1 MPTTTTIPD
10 ERATASAPAM
20 QPPVAAALRKIVR
33 GSEWRELRAEH
44 RRLHAAVAAAN
55 EHSELAKEEIYAVRM
70 LYRRIRSAR
79 TPEAQRK
86 LAAEFTQRAN
96 EYEARVPLSTVE
108 NTERPRQ
115 MPVDL
120 DPPRRV
126 RRPTR
131 AATAIVAPS
140 TAQPAQALRN
150 AKLRDQKYREE
161 TAKRLV
167 IARAMESGLC
177 ARQALERLTLATTR
191 GNRRW
196 AQRVFATYRKS
207 GRIGDQRADRR
218 TPILVMSQEMQKL
231 IYALWTSHP
240 GANSRGVEKMVRDHV
255 TFMQERLAAGQPL
268 GKDTFLSEAV
278 IRAGGP
284 LPSLSSIKQFLASI
298 PRVGHEMRKG
308 GKALYRRNLRALAP
322 ANFATRPNEEWQSD
336 NTLLDI
342 TLKAK
347 KKGVWK
353 AVRPFMTASVDAF
366 SRAIPG
372 FVLSF
377 HTPDAWTSVHLL
389 RHAILPDPTATQS
402 VFGLPERLVM
412 DNGADFTSHRI
423 KLLLAELH
431 TVVEYCDPHVP
442 DQKGEI
448 EALFGTITRELL
460 PTLPGSTKGKDRGT
474 PWSDA
479 RVAGL
484 LTIDRLREIIHAWII
499 NEYHPRQHSQTGEA
513 PIKRWAS
520 AAGLVQPVGAQ
531 ELDPLLLVS
540 EATRKVVRGMIRFTP
555 PGKRVRR
562 FYAPELHAYTGE
574 RVQIRYNP
582 DDLESILLY
591 SARGER
597 LAEAWR
603 MYRQGGRYSYQEV
616 LSDERRFANE
626 VTAQRRD
633 LVERLPDYYAHA
645 RASDRP
651 EKEDKHA
658 AEPVAASGRDEDA
671 ADVAERVAVQQTA
684 AELRAALRAE
694 RPLPDADRADP
705 RVNPDALLDLFRATA

>member
-1 MPTTTTIPD
+1 M
-10 ERATASAPAM
+10 
-20 QPPVAAALRKIVR
+20 
-33 GSEWRELRAEH
+33 
-44 RRLHAAVAAAN
+44 
-55 EHSELAKEEIYAVRM
+55 
-70 LYRRIRSAR
+70 
-79 TPEAQRK
+79 
-86 LAAEFTQRAN
+86 
-96 EYEARVPLSTVE
+96 
-108 NTERPRQ
+108 
-115 MPVDL
+115 
-120 DPPRRV
+120 
-126 RRPTR
+126 
-131 AATAIVAPS
+131 
-140 TAQPAQALRN
+140 
-150 AKLRDQKYREE
+150 
-161 TAKRLV
+161 
-167 IARAMESGLC
+167 
-177 ARQALERLTLATTR
+177 
-191 GNRRW
+191 
-196 AQRVFATYRKS
+196 FATYRKS

-218 TPILVMSQEMQKL
+218 TPILVMSREMQEL
-231 IYALWTSHP
+231 IFALWTSHP
-240 GANSRGVEKMVRDHV
+240 AANSRGVERMVRVHV
-255 TFMQERLAAGQPL
+255 TLMQQRLAAHQPL
-268 GKDTFLSEAV
+268 GNDAFLPESV

-342 TLKAK
+342 TIKAK

-353 AVRPFMTASVDAF
+353 PVRPFMTASVDAF

-377 HTPDAWTSVHLL
+377 RAPDAWTSVHLL
-389 RHAILPDPTATQS
+389 RHAILPDPKTTQS

-412 DNGADFTSHRI
+412 DNGADFKSHRI
-423 KLLLAELH
+423 KSLLAQLQ

-484 LTIDRLREIIHAWII
+484 LTIDQLRDIIDGWI
-499 NEYHPRQHSQTGEA
+499 NKEYHPRPHSQTGEA

-520 AAGLVQPVGAQ
+520 SAGLVQPVAAQ

-540 EATRKVVRGMIRFTP
+540 DATRKVVRGMIRFTP
-555 PGKRVRR
+555 PGRRVRR

-582 DDLESILLY
+582 DDLESILVY
-591 SARGER
+591 SASGER

-603 MYRQGGRYSYQEV
+603 MYRQGGRYSYQDV

-626 VTAQRRD
+626 VTARRRGLID
-633 LVERLPDYYAHA
+633 SLPDYF
-645 RASDRP
+645 AS
-651 EKEDKHA
+651 A
-658 AEPVAASGRDEDA
+658 
-671 ADVAERVAVQQTA
+671 
-684 AELRAALRAE
+684 
-694 RPLPDADRADP
+694 
-705 RVNPDALLDLFRATA
+705 